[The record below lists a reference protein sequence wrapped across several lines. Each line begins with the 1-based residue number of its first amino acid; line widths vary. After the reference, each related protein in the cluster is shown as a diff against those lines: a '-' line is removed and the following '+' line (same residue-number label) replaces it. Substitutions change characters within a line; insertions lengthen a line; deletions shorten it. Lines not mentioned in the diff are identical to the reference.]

1 MCAILIDRKVYM
13 TRVSFITLRQ
23 LHWWMP
29 NILTNTFHKSSQASP
44 QKPQNKYANGETQKK
59 GNNIMREN
67 YEFAQKCIFHIL
79 LLCYL
84 VKVASCVCMCCIFN
98 WFCSITKR
106 GIFVIWNQGNFY
118 CIDAF
123 VLSSL
128 MKTLFYWISI
138 SITTIHHILD
148 WFFSVQIK
156 ENIFILANN
165 IQFFQ

>member
-1 MCAILIDRKVYM
+1 M

-84 VKVASCVCMCCIFN
+84 VKVAPCVCMCCIFN

-123 VLSSL
+123 VLSIL
-128 MKTLFYWISI
+128 IKTIFHWIS
-138 SITTIHHILD
+138 TNL
-148 WFFSVQIK
+148 FLVQIK
-156 ENIFILANN
+156 ENILILANN
-165 IQFFQ
+165 VQFFR